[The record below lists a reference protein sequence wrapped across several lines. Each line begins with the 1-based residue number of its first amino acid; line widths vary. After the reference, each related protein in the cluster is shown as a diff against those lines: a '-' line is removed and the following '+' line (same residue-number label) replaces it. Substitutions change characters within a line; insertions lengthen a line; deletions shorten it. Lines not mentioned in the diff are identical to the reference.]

1 MEEQNRKQQQD
12 ELAILMWKQLEEQLV
27 HMITKINEMHEICVN
42 LGRYTYMYEPFI
54 DIEVSQDGKQIPKLC
69 CKAYPDWAKDFH
81 NMLTYDQFEDTYFMM
96 KEKWNNF

>member
-54 DIEVSQDGKQIPKLC
+54 DIEVSQDGK
-69 CKAYPDWAKDFH
+69 
-81 NMLTYDQFEDTYFMM
+81 
-96 KEKWNNF
+96 